1 MLKIAICDDEKK
13 SVLLIESLT
22 KQIFQEEKIPAQI
35 TTYGNG
41 DFLLYDIQEKKCY
54 DIILLDIVDRDGQ
67 MIHYVYVQCTEKKEI
82 GFEHKLL
89 PKDYPELKDMEIN
102 TYD

>member
-41 DFLLYDIQEKKCY
+41 DFYYMIFRKKNVM
-54 DIILLDIVDRDGQ
+54 ILFCWI
-67 MIHYVYVQCTEKKEI
+67 
-82 GFEHKLL
+82 
-89 PKDYPELKDMEIN
+89 LKCLE
-102 TYD
+102 TVG

>member
-1 MLKIAICDDEKK
+1 MEYA
-13 SVLLIESLT
+13 
-22 KQIFQEEKIPAQI
+22 
-35 TTYGNG
+35 
-41 DFLLYDIQEKKCY
+41 
-54 DIILLDIVDRDGQ
+54 IVDRDGQ

-82 GFEHKLL
+82 GFEHKFL

>member
-41 DFLLYDIQEKKCY
+41 DFLLYDIQEKNVMILFCWILKC
-54 DIILLDIVDRDGQ
+54 LETVG
-67 MIHYVYVQCTEKKEI
+67 
-82 GFEHKLL
+82 
-89 PKDYPELKDMEIN
+89 
-102 TYD
+102 